1 MSNSFKRFLMYFLGY
16 VTIFESIRLTG
27 IHLKWW
33 QVTLIII
40 GVTIINFG
48 SIIFPYEEDDNF

>member
-1 MSNSFKRFLMYFLGY
+1 MYFLGY